1 MGFKMKLINDFDL
14 LDMLSDTKTKTRVKT
29 DATAQEVKRP
39 RGRPRKNPL
48 PEETPVIKRPR
59 GRPRKTPV
67 DLDDETAAIVEAMS
81 KEQPKKRV
89 DVKSLKEKLAPNV
102 KRPRGRPRKNPET
115 PIPAGIPKKEN
126 LTGDFEF
133 TFVKAPVKTKSKIS
147 IASDVD
153 FLPLPVGRSKVID
166 RTRTKES
173 FSGRAD
179 EFAELANEVESQANA
194 EIEEKRRAIRARKA
208 AAIKEAEEAALQEEL
223 LAKQQIKEARLRS
236 KLSKVIKKDKT
247 IEVLD
252 LSADIAE
259 DSTEEDIQ
267 PAILENYPGENSRS
281 AIKKLRRADNE
292 DDSPFSLALPAPTA
306 IGLDESTYKALQ
318 SMFGERSSSIIELL
332 DTDNSDGALSLIMK
346 TLLKTLVD
354 VLPVIENHVRKSGG
368 TKGVYQFTQV
378 TSQLRETCAEIQAY
392 RDRANL
398 GTKVVDRYVRPS
410 FLDIAVQV
418 TSTWVELE
426 SQARSKMTPEDFAVY
441 CSDTLLPMK
450 RGIAEYLRKQYED
463 ISASVVQALN

>member
-1 MGFKMKLINDFDL
+1 MDVRMKLINDFDL
-14 LDMLSDTKTKTRVKT
+14 LDMLSDKNTSTKARASVPTE
-29 DATAQEVKRP
+29 EVKRP

-48 PEETPVIKRPR
+48 PEEAAVVKRQR
-59 GRPRKTPV
+59 GRPRKNPAPI
-67 DLDDETAAIVEAMS
+67 DDETAAIAAAMS
-81 KEQPKKRV
+81 KDQPKKRV
-89 DVKSLKEKLAPNV
+89 DVKSLKEKLAPTV

-115 PIPAGIPKKEN
+115 SVPAGVSKKEN

-133 TFVKAPVKTKSKIS
+133 TFVKAPVKTKSRVT
-147 IASDVD
+147 IASDID
-153 FLPLPVGRSKVID
+153 FIPLPIGRSKIID
-166 RTRTKES
+166 KKRAGDS
-173 FSGRAD
+173 FRGRAD
-179 EFAELANEVESQANA
+179 EFAELAEEVESEANN
-194 EIEEKRRAIRARKA
+194 ELEEKRRSIRARKA
-208 AAIKEAEEAALQEEL
+208 AALKEAEEAALQEEL
-223 LAKQQIKEARLRS
+223 LAKQQVKEARLRS

-259 DSTEEDIQ
+259 DSTEEDTQ

-281 AIKKLRRADNE
+281 SIKKLRRADNE
-292 DDSPFSLALPAPTA
+292 EDSPFSLALPAPAA

-410 FLDIAVQV
+410 FLDIAVQI